1 MVLCAVATVVAAGSY
16 YVTVGTQV
24 GQLMGELILGGR
36 PASVEAVLGAET
48 VLATLSRQ
56 AIAIGTVLITTIALL
71 QRRFEL
77 ALVAAATILL
87 ANLTTQVLKHL
98 VLDRSDLLDGLF
110 YFLPNSFPSGHATA
124 AASIAVGLILVL
136 PPILRSPAVVLGAV
150 AVALV
155 GASTLAA
162 GWHRMAD
169 AVGGVFVATAWG
181 SGLAA
186 LLAWRR
192 GVEPVASRSAEWA
205 RLASRVP
212 VVLGGVVLLLGTA
225 VYVLA
230 LDDPLGVLFQLAER
244 GGSELLFLVGV
255 LITIG
260 TSLVA
265 LGAFG
270 LATRDI
276 RLGPRVDPRLDPRRD
291 QRSH

>member
-1 MVLCAVATVVAAGSY
+1 MILCAAATFVAAGTY
-16 YVTVGTQV
+16 YLTVGTRV

-36 PASVEAVLGAET
+36 PASQEAVLAAEM
-48 VLATLSRQ
+48 VLATLSRL
-56 AIAIGTVLITTIALL
+56 AVAIGAVLIVTIALL

-77 ALVAAATILL
+77 AMIAGVTILM

-98 VLDRSDLLDGLF
+98 VLDRSDLLGGLF

-155 GASTLAA
+155 GVSTLAA

-186 LLAWRR
+186 WLTWRR
-192 GVEPVASRSAEWA
+192 GVEPVGARSAEFA
-205 RLASRVP
+205 RVASRVP
-212 VVLGGVVLLLGTA
+212 VVLGGVALLLGSA
-225 VYVLA
+225 IYALA
-230 LDDPLGVLFQLAER
+230 LDNPLGILLQLAEH

-265 LGAFG
+265 LGALG
-270 LATRDI
+270 LATRD
-276 RLGPRVDPRLDPRRD
+276 VRLDPR
-291 QRSH
+291 SH

>member
-1 MVLCAVATVVAAGSY
+1 MAAGTY
-16 YVTVGTQV
+16 YLTVGTRV

-36 PASVEAVLGAET
+36 PASAEAVLAAEM
-48 VLATLSRQ
+48 VLATLSRL
-56 AIAIGTVLITTIALL
+56 AVAIGTVSIVVLALL
-71 QRRFEL
+71 QKRFEL
-77 ALVAAATILL
+77 AVIAGATILM

-98 VLDRSDLLDGLF
+98 VLDRSDLLGGLF

-136 PPILRSPAVVLGAV
+136 PPILRAPAVVLGAV

-155 GASTLAA
+155 GVSTLAA

-186 LLAWRR
+186 LLTWRR
-192 GVEPVASRSAEWA
+192 GVEPAGSRSAEFA

-212 VVLGGVVLLLGTA
+212 VVLGGVALLLGSA
-225 VYVLA
+225 VYLLA
-230 LDDPLGVLFQLAER
+230 LDSPLGILFQLVEH

-255 LITIG
+255 LITVG

-265 LGAFG
+265 LGALG
-270 LATRDI
+270 LATRDV
-276 RLGPRVDPRLDPRRD
+276 RFDPRRP
-291 QRSH
+291 

>member
-1 MVLCAVATVVAAGSY
+1 MAAGAYSL
-16 YVTVGTQV
+16 TVGTRV

-36 PASVEAVLGAET
+36 PASMEAVLAAET
-48 VLATLSRQ
+48 VLATLSRL
-56 AIAIGTVLITTIALL
+56 AVAIGTVLITTIALL
-71 QRRFEL
+71 QKRFEL
-77 ALVAAATILL
+77 AVVVGATILL

-98 VLDRSDLLDGLF
+98 VLDRSDLLGGLF
-110 YFLPNSFPSGHATA
+110 YYLPNSFPSGHATA
-124 AASIAVGLILVL
+124 AASIAVGLVLVL
-136 PPILRSPAVVLGAV
+136 PPILRPPAVVLGAV

-155 GASTLAA
+155 GVSTLAA

-192 GVEPVASRSAEWA
+192 GVEAVGSRSAELG
-205 RLASRVP
+205 RLASKVP
-212 VVLGGVVLLLGTA
+212 VVLGGIALFLGSA

-230 LDDPLGVLFQLAER
+230 LDDSLGLLLHLAER

-265 LGAFG
+265 LGALG

-276 RLGPRVDPRLDPRRD
+276 RLDPRSR
-291 QRSH
+291 

>member
-1 MVLCAVATVVAAGSY
+1 MARRVAGRLLLLCAVATFVAAGSY
-16 YVTVGTQV
+16 YLTVGTGV

-36 PASVEAVLGAET
+36 PASVEAVLGAEM
-48 VLATLSRQ
+48 VLASLSRL
-56 AIAIGTVLITTIALL
+56 AIAIGTVLITAIALL
-71 QRRFEL
+71 QKRFEL
-77 ALVAAATILL
+77 AMTAGATILL

-98 VLDRSDLLDGLF
+98 VLDRSDLLGGLF
-110 YFLPNSFPSGHATA
+110 YVLPNSFPSGHATA
-124 AASIAVGLILVL
+124 AASIVVGLILVL
-136 PPILRSPAVVLGAV
+136 PPILRSPIVVLGAV
-150 AVALV
+150 AVALI

-192 GVEPVASRSAEWA
+192 GVEPVGSRSAEFA

-212 VVLGGVVLLLGTA
+212 VVLGGIALLLGSA

-230 LDDPLGVLFQLAER
+230 LDNPLGVLFHLAEH
-244 GGSELLFLVGV
+244 GGSEFLFLVGL

-260 TSLVA
+260 MSLVA

-270 LATRDI
+270 LATRDV
-276 RLGPRVDPRLDPRRD
+276 RLGPRSP
-291 QRSH
+291 